1 MRAII
6 IAGGDKMSKSSVSYI
21 ETGDF
26 VICADRGLNYAYENE
41 IRPNLI
47 VGDMDSVSL
56 DILKM
61 YDDVEQ
67 IKFKAE
73 KDFSDS
79 ELAINIAVERGYN
92 DIIMFSAT
100 GTRIDHSLANIM
112 MIGKY
117 YEEGV
122 EISIIN
128 EYSEIRIL
136 KENNVFKEFN
146 YDFFTI
152 IPLSRK
158 LEGLDIFNAKYEL
171 RNKTVNFGDTLCVS
185 NEALNNELR
194 ISKQKGNAILILTN
208 EI

>member
-26 VICADRGLNYAYENE
+26 IICADRGLNYAYENE

-56 DILKM
+56 DVLKM

-79 ELAINIAVERGYN
+79 ELAINIAVERGYH

-122 EISIIN
+122 EITIIN
-128 EYSEIRIL
+128 EHSEIHIL
-136 KENNVFKEFN
+136 KESNVFKEFN

>member
-79 ELAINIAVERGYN
+79 ELAIKIAVERGYN
-92 DIIMFSAT
+92 DIIMFSAI

-128 EYSEIRIL
+128 EYSEICIL

-185 NEALNNELR
+185 NETLNNELR